1 MGYCDERG
9 GGGAAESAAFEGE
22 LEGDF
27 TDAGGGALGDS
38 FDCFGDFGAVGGCEG
53 AFFFD
58 VLGGWLAV
66 GRGREIERNREK

>member
-1 MGYCDERG
+1 MGYCDERGGG

-22 LEGDF
+22 VEGDF

-58 VLGGWLAV
+58 VLGGGVLAV
-66 GRGREIERNREK
+66 GRGG